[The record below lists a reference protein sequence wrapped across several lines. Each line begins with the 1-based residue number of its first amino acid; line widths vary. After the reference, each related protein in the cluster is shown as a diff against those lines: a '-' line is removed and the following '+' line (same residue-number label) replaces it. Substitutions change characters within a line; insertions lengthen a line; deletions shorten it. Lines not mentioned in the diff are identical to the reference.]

1 MVVSNTLQNLRLDIQ
16 GNTVGVQSGSEPVER
31 VITVQNRGSQT
42 ATLELWFEPTDAQ
55 ASALLQWGVFDKSDT
70 ALILNP
76 EEKIDVT
83 LSFLIPIQAQPG
95 FYSYEICLRSPQYP
109 NEEVRRAQQLQVLP
123 SAQAVRLRNNPK
135 ITVDPVTDSTHPHTL
150 PAGDTLTLTLTV
162 ENPSRRTD
170 RFFLRC
176 PDLDDD
182 WYSVIYPE
190 NTAIATGKVSFT
202 DGLELNPGQ
211 TGEIRC
217 QIHPPQQAP
226 AGQYF
231 PTLQLH
237 SKVRPELMLLQVV
250 YFTLPVN
257 DRLAASLVPKV
268 QTLPD
273 PNLCFQLVLLN
284 QGNIHRQ
291 LALQAW
297 DVERLLQY
305 RFHPAAVTLAPGEE
319 AIAQFTVHPRRWWH
333 RIWRL
338 RDRDVD
344 FEVLIDNG
352 VLPPAVEEEESALRP
367 ALPQP
372 LPTGTVLYKA
382 QRRWLFRLLM
392 LVFRLL
398 LLTLGLSAALL
409 LLWLIWEFCVW
420 RPSLKPTIVD
430 FSTAQATYPAG
441 GDPIT
446 FGWEITNAERIREL
460 VISAR
465 SGSIEEIEIRYRV
478 NDPTVEDSF
487 WQDSVL
493 LPPELKDVCSPVA
506 TEQSG
511 WLSPLLQVYGRIV
524 GEPESQSLRCSAVLL
539 ATTSDA
545 PTRNLLEGGSYA
557 FELET
562 FWVRE
567 RYNLTADTDTD
578 AADQRSQT
586 SPALWDRLLHRGA
599 AAEPS
604 EQAPLLADRTVVEE
618 VVVTPPPPPVIINFS
633 AAAAEYQVAGDRDPS
648 ATPATTESTE
658 PDTPAAPQLP
668 AVAPIRL
675 NWIIANPSEIQAIQ
689 LLSLAPDG
697 SANIQPIAFT
707 FTDGAI
713 AGALTSYCESS
724 PNLLQCENV
733 PTQATQVGAYTFYL
747 RVIAEQVDAPE
758 ESAQAPTVTIKPL
771 APVIRSFQVDGVDVL
786 TEPRRVY
793 ALNPALETQEIL
805 LAWEIDNAIKV
816 ELFPAPGE
824 IQDQSIKYRLSA
836 APGVEQIEIRATNE
850 AGEVVSRSVV
860 IEKTEAY
867 RPDSPLPLPPFSVP
881 PFPNPGASGAPPPPS
896 IDGLEPI
903 QTPPQAD

>member
-42 ATLELWFEPTDAQ
+42 ATLELWFEPTNAQ

-76 EEKIDVT
+76 EAKIDVT

-123 SAQAVRLRNNPK
+123 SAQEVRLRNEPK
-135 ITVDPVTDSTHPHTL
+135 ITVDPVTDSTHPYTL
-150 PAGDTLTLTLTV
+150 QAGTTLALTLTV

-176 PDLDDD
+176 PDLDED

-190 NTAIATGKVSFT
+190 NTAIATGKLSFT

-217 QIHPPQQAP
+217 QIHPPRHAP

-237 SKVRPELMLLQVV
+237 SKIRPELMLLRVV
-250 YFTLPVN
+250 YFTLQVN
-257 DRLAASLVPKV
+257 DRLAASLVPTV

-273 PNLCFQLVLLN
+273 PNLRFQLVLLN
-284 QGNIHRQ
+284 QGNIQRQ
-291 LALQAW
+291 LTLQAW

-319 AIAQFTVHPRRWWH
+319 AIAQFTVHPRRWRH

-344 FEVLIDNG
+344 FEVLIDNWLLQPE
-352 VLPPAVEEEESALRP
+352 VEEESALQP

-430 FSTAQATYPAG
+430 FSTAQETYPEG

-446 FGWEITNAERIREL
+446 FSWNITNAERIRGL
-460 VISAR
+460 VLSPKDSQNEAL
-465 SGSIEEIEIRYRV
+465 GEVTYQL
-478 NDPTVEDSF
+478 NNQAVEDSF
-487 WQDSVL
+487 LLESIR
-493 LPPELKDVCSPVA
+493 LPPELEEAGCFLAD
-506 TEQSG
+506 TEPSG
-511 WLSPLLQVYGRIV
+511 WLSPLLRVYGRIV
-524 GEPESQSLRCSAVLL
+524 GEPQSRSLRCTVPL
-539 ATTSDA
+539 ATTSDV
-545 PTRNLLEGGSYA
+545 PLQEGTYA

-567 RYNLTADTDTD
+567 RYDPTANTDAD
-578 AADQRSQT
+578 AADQRSQP
-586 SPALWDRLLHRGA
+586 SPSLWDRWQRRGA
-599 AAEPS
+599 SAEPS
-604 EQAPLLADRTVVEE
+604 AQESLLADRTVVEE
-618 VVVTPPPPPVIINFS
+618 VVVTPPPPPMIINFS
-633 AAAAEYQVAGDRDPS
+633 AAAAEYQVAGDRSPS
-648 ATPATTESTE
+648 AFPETTGSTASD
-658 PDTPAAPQLP
+658 PPAAPQLP

-697 SANIQPIAFT
+697 SANIQPVSFN

-713 AGALTSYCESS
+713 AGELTSYCEIS

-747 RVIAEQVDAPE
+747 RVIAEQADAPE
-758 ESAQAPTVTIKPL
+758 ASAQAPTVTIKPL

-786 TEPRRVY
+786 AEPRRVY
-793 ALNPALETQEIL
+793 ALNPALETQDIL
-805 LAWEIDNAIKV
+805 LSWEIDNAAKV

-824 IQDQSIKYRLSA
+824 IQDQSIKYKLSA

-867 RPDSPLPLPPFSVP
+867 MPESPLPLPPFSVP
-881 PFPNPGASGAPPPPS
+881 PFPNPGASSAPPPA